1 MDSISD
7 SDSEDAGSIPA
18 GVTWFV
24 YVLQS
29 EIDSTFY
36 VGMSQNISKRLIEHN
51 KGRSKYTSGHLPW
64 KLVYSEEAGTAENAR
79 KRERYFKSAAG
90 KKHLHKILDA
100 AGSLPA

>member
-1 MDSISD
+1 
-7 SDSEDAGSIPA
+7 
-18 GVTWFV
+18 
-24 YVLQS
+24 
-29 EIDSTFY
+29 
-36 VGMSQNISKRLIEHN
+36 MSQNISKRLIEHN

-90 KKHLHKILDA
+90 KKYLYKILD